1 MPRLPCRGKTLP
13 RSACLAWGG
22 GRAWLTTRARR
33 GAPLCGA
40 APSKGRGL
48 SPHPGGSCA
57 MQAVSVQLLYL
68 LGGPAEFMFEFN
80 DDEIFHVDLDAK
92 ETIWRLPDFKEF
104 TSFQAEGAQ
113 GNIAV
118 LRSNLDILMRRSNNT
133 RAPTLPP
140 KVTVYPEKPAEVG
153 EPNILI
159 CLVSGFSPPE
169 VGVTWLRNGQVVTD
183 RVEETDFYPNKDN
196 SFRMFSYMTFIP
208 GRGDVYVC
216 RVAHSGLEQPLDRE
230 WNPNM
235 PEPLPETTEN
245 VVCGLGLAVGIV
257 GIIAGT
263 VLLVKSRQLNGNRF
277 RQGPL

>member
-1 MPRLPCRGKTLP
+1 M
-13 RSACLAWGG
+13 S
-22 GRAWLTTRARR
+22 
-33 GAPLCGA
+33 GAPKSPATYLGLA
-40 APSKGRGL
+40 LLILLGVEPGRGDDIL
-48 SPHPGGSCA
+48 SQVA
-57 MQAVSVQLLYL
+57 FVQRTLESPK
-68 LGGPAEFMFEFN
+68 GPAEFMFEFN

-133 RAPTLPP
+133 PAESVPP

-216 RVAHSGLEQPLDRE
+216 RVTHSGLEQPLDRE